1 MKKARI
7 WILIGIFIVQ
17 AACSLPFIVSPSD
30 DEPEDAAEENSFD
43 IGQLLE
49 PLTGRTPTPRS
60 TPLTRLEQADYLLFA
75 GDLDAALR
83 EFQDIFETDGD
94 ENNKAAALLGLGK
107 AYYTRRAY
115 SSAVDAFNRLLGQF
129 PESESAANAYF
140 LLGESYFD
148 LGEFA
153 QAASAYARYVELNP
167 GEIEDIARYYQG
179 NAALSAGDY
188 NQAIFAY
195 QAALNSA
202 SPTLTNTLNLQIGKS
217 YAAMGDP
224 TTAVQYYLTVYE
236 TAGDDFTKATANL
249 LAGQAYLELNMTE
262 QANARLLDSV
272 YQFPRSFDSYTALSI
287 LDRNKVS
294 INPFYRG
301 LVEYYAGA
309 YAQAIRSF
317 QLYLESNPEDND
329 GSVYYFKG
337 LSHYFANQPVNA
349 IAEYDQ
355 LINNYPGNPYWPRAW
370 DEKAYVQWAVLGQYN
385 NAAEIY
391 KAFVSTAPN
400 SPDAPNFLFEAGRT
414 YERNN
419 DLESAAITWQRLM
432 DEYPSAELSYR
443 GLFLAGISYYR
454 LGRFEEAQSIFQRT
468 LVLGA
473 TPADKAKS
481 YLWIG
486 KTFESLNQT
495 EDARNAWELAKN
507 ADPTDYY
514 SIRAAEILDGIGMF
528 EIPGG
533 YDLGYDL
540 AMEKPEADSWL
551 RSTFSI
557 PAETDLGSLAE
568 LAANP
573 KIIRIRKFHELGL
586 YREAINEAETLRV
599 ELQSDVVNSYRLMNL
614 LVSLHLYQPAVY
626 TSRQILTLAGM
637 DDLTS
642 LTAPIYFTHIRF
654 GAYYR
659 DMVVPIAN
667 EYNIPP
673 LLLYSL
679 IRQESMFNPYIGST
693 AGALGLM
700 QMIPDTALDNVKR
713 LRWPE
718 NFSNSDLFLGKVNLT
733 LGSYHLRRLYSQT
746 FSENMQLAL
755 AAYNGGEGR
764 VATWLTLAPY
774 DPDLFLEIMRF
785 SETRDYLMQI
795 TEFLNIYKLVY
806 ARPQ

>member
-1 MKKARI
+1 MKKAGI
-7 WILIGIFIVQ
+7 WITIGLFILQ
-17 AACSLPFIVSPSD
+17 TACSLPFILTEAD
-30 DEPEDAAEENSFD
+30 NKTADAANENPFD
-43 IGQLLE
+43 IGRLLE
-49 PLTGRTPTPRS
+49 PLSGRTPTPRS
-60 TPLTRLEQADYLLFA
+60 SPMTRLEQADYWFFA
-75 GDLDAALR
+75 GDLDAAIQG
-83 EFQDIFETDGD
+83 FQEIYDTDED
-94 ENNKAAALLGLGK
+94 ANNRAAALLGLGK
-107 AYYTRRAY
+107 VNYTRRAY
-115 SSAVDAFNRLLGQF
+115 STAVDAFNRLLGQF
-129 PESESAANAYF
+129 PNSDSAANTYF

-148 LGEFA
+148 LGEYA
-153 QAASAYARYVELNP
+153 QAASAYARFVELNP
-167 GEIEDIARYYQG
+167 GEIEDIARFYQG

-195 QAALNSA
+195 QAALTYA
-202 SPTLTNTLNLQIGKS
+202 SPTLINTLNLQIGKS
-217 YAAMGDP
+217 YSAMGDH
-224 TTAVQYYLTVYE
+224 TTAVQYFLTVYS
-236 TAGDDFTKATANL
+236 TAGDDFTRATANL
-249 LAGQAYLELNMTE
+249 LAGQAYMEMGMTDE
-262 QANARLLDSV
+262 ANARFLDSV
-272 YQFPRSFDSYTALSI
+272 YQFPRAFDAYTALSL
-287 LDRNKVS
+287 LDRNDVE
-294 INPFYRG
+294 INPYYRG

-317 QLYLESNPEDND
+317 QQYLDSNPEDND
-329 GSVYYFKG
+329 GSVHYFKG

-355 LINNYPGNPYWPRAW
+355 MINNYPGNPYWPRAW

-414 YERNN
+414 HERNG
-419 DLESAAITWQRLM
+419 DLESAATTWQRLM
-432 DEYPSAELSYR
+432 NEYPSAELSYR

-454 LGRFEEAQSIFQRT
+454 LGRYEEAQSVFQRT

-473 TPADKAKS
+473 TPADKAKA

-486 KTFESLNQT
+486 KTFEALGQT
-495 EDARNAWELAKN
+495 DDARNAWELAKN

-528 EIPGG
+528 DIPGG

-540 AMEKPEADSWL
+540 SMEKPEAESWL

-557 PAETDLGSLAE
+557 PTETDLGNLAE

-573 KIIRIRKFHELGL
+573 KIIRIKKFHELGL
-586 YREAINEAETLRV
+586 YREAINEAESLRV

-642 LTAPIYFTHIRF
+642 LTAPIYFTHVRF

-659 DMVVPIAN
+659 DIVVPIAN
-667 EYNIPP
+667 EYDIPP
-673 LLLYSL
+673 LLFYSL
-679 IRQESMFNPYIGST
+679 IRQESMFNPYITSS
-693 AGALGLM
+693 AGAMGLGQLM
-700 QMIPDTALDNVKR
+700 PATASENVS
-713 LRWPE
+713 LLQWPQNYDE
-718 NFSNSDLFLGKVNLT
+718 RDLQLGKINLT
-733 LGSYHLRRLYSQT
+733 LSAYYISRMRNYLNGDLQAALVAYNAGPGN
-746 FSENMQLAL
+746 SEAWLAL
-755 AAYNGGEGR
+755 SNN
-764 VATWLTLAPY
+764 
-774 DPDLFLEIMRF
+774 DPELFLEVLRAQ
-785 SETRDYLMQI
+785 ETQNYLMQI

-806 ARPQ
+806 TRPQ

>member
-17 AACSLPFIVSPSD
+17 TACSLPFIASPLD
-30 DEPEDAAEENSFD
+30 DESENAAEENSFD
-43 IGQLLE
+43 IGKLLE
-49 PLTGRTPTPRS
+49 PLTGRTPTPRFS
-60 TPLTRLEQADYLLFA
+60 PLTRLEQADYLLFA
-75 GDLDAALR
+75 GDLDAALM

-94 ENNKAAALLGLGK
+94 EDTRAAALLGLGK
-107 AYYTRRAY
+107 TYYTRRAY

-167 GEIEDIARYYQG
+167 GEVEDTARYYQG

-202 SPTLTNTLNLQIGKS
+202 TPSFANLLNLQIGKS

-224 TTAVQYYLTVYE
+224 TTAIQYYLSVYE
-236 TAGDDFTKATANL
+236 TSGDDFTKATANL

-262 QANARLLDSV
+262 QANARLSDSV
-272 YQFPRSFDSYTALSI
+272 YQFPRAFDSYTALSI
-287 LDRNKVS
+287 LDRNNFS
-294 INPFYRG
+294 INPYYRG

-317 QLYLESNPEDND
+317 QLYLDSNPEDND
-329 GSVYYFKG
+329 GSVHYFKG
-337 LSHYFANQPVNA
+337 LSHYFASQPANA

-355 LINNYPGNPYWPRAW
+355 MINNYPGNPYWPRAW

-473 TPADKAKS
+473 TPADKAKA

-486 KTFESLNQT
+486 KTFESLGQT

-540 AMEKPEADSWL
+540 AMEKKEAESWL

-568 LAANP
+568 LAVNP
-573 KIIRIRKFHELGL
+573 KIIRIKKFHELGL
-586 YREAINEAETLRV
+586 YREAINEAESLRV
-599 ELQSDVVNSYRLMNL
+599 ELQSDVVNSYRLMNF
-614 LVSLHLYQPAVY
+614 LVNLHLYQPAVY

-667 EYNIPP
+667 EYDIPP
-673 LLLYSL
+673 LLFYSL
-679 IRQESMFNPYIGST
+679 IRQESMFNPYITSS
-693 AGALGLM
+693 AGASGLGQLM
-700 QMIPDTALDNVKR
+700 PATARENVSLLGWPQNYDER
-713 LRWPE
+713 DLR
-718 NFSNSDLFLGKVNLT
+718 LGKINLR
-733 LGSYHLRRLYSQT
+733 LGAYYLRRMQNYLKGDLQAALVAYNAGPGN
-746 FSENMQLAL
+746 SEAWLAL
-755 AAYNGGEGR
+755 ANG
-764 VATWLTLAPY
+764 
-774 DPDLFLEIMRF
+774 DPDLFLEVLRAQ
-785 SETRDYLMQI
+785 ETQNYLMQI

>member
-1 MKKARI
+1 MKKAKI

-17 AACSLPFIVSPSD
+17 AACSLPFISSNSN
-30 DEPEDAAEENSFD
+30 DEPADAEAENPFD
-43 IGQLLE
+43 IGKLLE
-49 PLTGRTPTPRS
+49 PLTGKTPTPRS
-60 TPLTRLEQADYLLFA
+60 SPLTRLELADYLLFA
-75 GDLDAALR
+75 GDLDAALK
-83 EFQDIFETDGD
+83 EFQDIYETDED
-94 ENNKAAALLGLGK
+94 ENAKADAMLGLGK

-115 SSAVDAFNRLLGQF
+115 SSAVDAFNRLLGQY
-129 PESESAANAYF
+129 PDSKSAANAYF
-140 LLGESYFD
+140 LLGETYFD
-148 LGEFA
+148 LGEYA
-153 QAASAYARYVELNP
+153 QAASAYARFVELNP
-167 GEIEDIARYYQG
+167 GKIEDIARSYQG

-195 QAALNSA
+195 QAALNTATPSFA
-202 SPTLTNTLNLQIGKS
+202 NLLNLQIGKS
-217 YAAMGDP
+217 YAAMQDH
-224 TTAVQYYLTVYE
+224 TTAVQYYLIVYE
-236 TAGDDFTKATANL
+236 SAEDEFTKATANL
-249 LAGQAYLELNMTE
+249 LAGQAYLELNLSE
-262 QANARLLDSV
+262 QGNARLLDSV
-272 YQFPRSFDSYTALSI
+272 YQFPRAYDSYTALSI
-287 LDRNKVS
+287 LDRNAVS
-294 INPFYRG
+294 INPYYRG

-317 QLYLESNPEDND
+317 QQYLDSNPEDND
-329 GSVYYFKG
+329 GSVHYFKG

-355 LINNYPGNPYWPRAW
+355 MINNYPGNPYWPRAW

-385 NAAEIY
+385 NAAEVY

-419 DLESAAITWQRLM
+419 DLESAATTWQRLM
-432 DEYPSAELSYR
+432 NEYPSAELSYR
-443 GLFLAGISYYR
+443 GLFLAGISYFR
-454 LGRFEEAQSIFQRT
+454 LGSFGDAQSVFQRT

-473 TPADKAKS
+473 TPADKAKA

-486 KTFESLNQT
+486 KTFESLGQT
-495 EDARNAWELAKN
+495 DDARNAWELAKN

-514 SIRAAEILDGIGMF
+514 SIRAGEILDGIDIF

-540 AMEKPEADSWL
+540 PMERPEAESWL

-568 LAANP
+568 LASNP
-573 KIIRIRKFHELGL
+573 RIIRIRKFHELGL
-586 YREAINEAETLRV
+586 YREAINESEQLRV
-599 ELQSDVVNSYRLMNL
+599 ELQTDVVNTYRLMNF

-667 EYNIPP
+667 EYDIPP
-673 LLLYSL
+673 LLFYSL
-679 IRQESMFNPYIGST
+679 IRQESMFNPYITSS
-693 AGALGLM
+693 AGASGLAQLM
-700 QMIPDTALDNVKR
+700 PATASENVSLLQWPQNYDVR
-713 LRWPE
+713 DLR
-718 NFSNSDLFLGKVNLT
+718 LGKINLT
-733 LGSYHLRRLYSQT
+733 LGAYYLRRMRNYLNGDLQA
-746 FSENMQLAL
+746 AL
-755 AAYNGGEGR
+755 VAYNAGPGNSE
-764 VATWLTLAPY
+764 AWLRLANG
-774 DPDLFLEIMRF
+774 DPDLFLEVLRAQ
-785 SETRDYLMQI
+785 ETQNYLMQI

-806 ARPQ
+806 TRPQ